1 MNRDE
6 IEIHYNI
13 RKFFIEC
20 LKPKNKKQILLY
32 EMYSH
37 IFINMLFLKCK
48 YQIKTEN
55 FIKKFLKKY
64 RKKIQLAF
72 NNISNNIINS
82 S

>member
-32 EMYSH
+32 EMYSQ
-37 IFINMLFLKCK
+37 NV
-48 YQIKTEN
+48 
-55 FIKKFLKKY
+55 
-64 RKKIQLAF
+64 
-72 NNISNNIINS
+72 NIR
-82 S
+82 